1 MKSEFNNRVAV
12 VTGAS
17 SGIGLAVVQRL
28 LSQEATVVAMSR
40 SRGGLAG
47 LKEVHGDRL
56 HIVRGD
62 VTVSSDLEQLA
73 HCASRI
79 GPVDFLVPNAGV
91 AVLEDSLESKGF
103 ERNWAINGAGAL
115 NTLSALRA
123 QLARPASVVFV
134 GTFLSALAFPG
145 LAGYIASKTALT
157 AHARTLAV
165 ELAEAGIRVNVVS
178 PGPTATPIWRSL
190 GLDNATLSSVAETVN
205 QRLLEGK
212 FLEPEAVADVIL
224 FLLSERARSIYGQDI
239 VVDGGYTLR

>member
-1 MKSEFNNRVAV
+1 MTIEFDNRVAV

-17 SGIGLAVVQRL
+17 SGIGLVVVQRL
-28 LSQEATVVAMSR
+28 LSQGANVVAMSR
-40 SRGGLAG
+40 SLGGLAT
-47 LKEVHGDRL
+47 LKEMHGDRL

-103 ERNWAINGAGAL
+103 ERNWATNGAGAL

-134 GTFLSALAFPG
+134 GTFLSMLAFPG
-145 LAGYIASKTALT
+145 LAGYIASKSALT

-178 PGPTATPIWRSL
+178 PGPTATPIWGSL
-190 GLDNATLSSVAETVN
+190 GLDNATLSFVADKVN
-205 QRLLEGK
+205 QRLLEGN

-239 VVDGGYTLR
+239 VVDGGYTLQ